1 MSADPRQIADRVAR
15 DLGAPE
21 LINRL
26 IHLPASDL
34 TSLLLEVFRGRS
46 ARRTPIDLLAQSKRD
61 RNVRPTDDDP
71 RALLT
76 VEAHAFAAAAAF
88 TPTTLSPVAPLGLNL
103 VLGEIAQSSVLA
115 AARNLEVLADPT
127 TVLALETV
135 KERRGDAV
143 IRKCAAA
150 RMLRLQPFDN
160 AAFSPHFALFALTTG
175 GRARAAHGFELDAL
189 EEHLAV
195 HLTLLDRC
203 AADGFRISDVRV
215 EVADTEG
222 DAPGRLATVE
232 SRLFPSLQ
240 SRFPHATFAIDRAR
254 THAMR
259 YYRAL
264 CLHVT
269 ARDVGGERQQL
280 SDGGG
285 SDWTARLSANG
296 RERFFVSGIGSELLL
311 RRFR

>member
-1 MSADPRQIADRVAR
+1 MTIAERIAR
-15 DLGAPE
+15 DLGTPDLVAK
-21 LINRL
+21 LIA
-26 IHLPASDL
+26 LPANEL
-34 TSLLLEVFRGRS
+34 TSLLLDVFRGRS
-46 ARRTPIDLLAQSKRD
+46 ARRTPIDLLAQAARD
-61 RNVRPTDDDP
+61 RNVRPTTDDP

-88 TPTTLSPVAPLGLNL
+88 SPTTLSPVAPLGLNV
-103 VLGEIAQSSVLA
+103 VLGEIDQNSVLA

-127 TVLALETV
+127 TVLALQTV
-135 KERRGDAV
+135 QERRGDV
-143 IRKCAAA
+143 VVRKCAAA

-160 AAFSPHFALFALTTG
+160 PAFSPHFALFALTSG

-195 HLTLLDRC
+195 HLSLLDRC
-203 AADGFRISDVRV
+203 AADGFRIAGVRV
-215 EVADTEG
+215 EVADTDG

-240 SRFPHATFAIDRAR
+240 SRFPQVTFAIDRAR

-259 YYRAL
+259 YYRGL
-264 CLHVT
+264 CLHVL
-269 ARDVGGERQQL
+269 ARDVGGELQQL

-285 SDWTARLSANG
+285 SDWTARLSSNG
-296 RERFFVSGIGSELLL
+296 KERFFASGIGSELLL